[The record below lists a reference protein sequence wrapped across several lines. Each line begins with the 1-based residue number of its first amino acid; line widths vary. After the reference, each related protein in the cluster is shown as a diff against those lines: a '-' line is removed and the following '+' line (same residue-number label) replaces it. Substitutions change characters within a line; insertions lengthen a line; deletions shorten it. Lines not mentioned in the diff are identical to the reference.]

1 MVPFWNATIRS
12 NLGFIKGKQY
22 QEEIQLKRIPDRRLV
37 KHFKFCR
44 WFSHLKM
51 KIFSLHFFLKNFTI
65 CRFCIQEESKRQS
78 QTTCITFRE
87 SFNPSGLTRAGV
99 NWIKIRNSLRW
110 MSPKL
115 PDTLGELVLFFLV
128 HLGGGGGGCS
138 QAKVLLSLIF
148 FIFSSNRKLMWNGI
162 SQSKCFVVKD

>member
-51 KIFSLHFFLKNFTI
+51 KIFSLHFFFKNFTI

-128 HLGGGGGGCS
+128 HLGGGGCS

-148 FIFSSNRKLMWNGI
+148 FLFSSNRKLMWNGI
-162 SQSKCFVVKD
+162 SHSKGCVVKD

>member
-1 MVPFWNATIRS
+1 MVPFWNATKRS

-51 KIFSLHFFLKNFTI
+51 KIFSLHFLLKNFTI
-65 CRFCIQEESKRQS
+65 CRFYIQEESKRQS
-78 QTTCITFRE
+78 QTTCTTFTE
-87 SFNPSGLTRAGV
+87 SFNPSVLTRAGV

-128 HLGGGGGGCS
+128 QRGRGGGAAVHRLRCCCRWFFS
-138 QAKVLLSLIF
+138 F
-148 FIFSSNRKLMWNGI
+148 FI
-162 SQSKCFVVKD
+162 

>member
-1 MVPFWNATIRS
+1 MVPFWNATKRS

-51 KIFSLHFFLKNFTI
+51 KIFSLHFLLKNFTI
-65 CRFCIQEESKRQS
+65 CRFYIQEESKRQS
-78 QTTCITFRE
+78 QTTCTTFTE
-87 SFNPSGLTRAGV
+87 SFNPSVLTRAGV

-128 HLGGGGGGCS
+128 QWGRGGGGCS

-148 FIFSSNRKLMWNGI
+148 FFFHLIESWCETESVILKVAL
-162 SQSKCFVVKD
+162 

>member
-1 MVPFWNATIRS
+1 MVPFWNATKRS

-44 WFSHLKM
+44 WFSRLKM
-51 KIFSLHFFLKNFTI
+51 KMKIYFLLKNFTI
-65 CRFCIQEESKRQS
+65 CRFYIQEESKRQS
-78 QTTCITFRE
+78 QTTCTTFTE
-87 SFNPSGLTRAGV
+87 SFNPSVLTRAGV

-128 HLGGGGGGCS
+128 QWGRGGGGCS

-148 FIFSSNRKLMWNGI
+148 FFFHLIESWCETESVILKVAL
-162 SQSKCFVVKD
+162 

>member
-128 HLGGGGGGCS
+128 QWGGGRGGGCS

-148 FIFSSNRKLMWNGI
+148 FFFHLIESWCETESVILKVAL
-162 SQSKCFVVKD
+162 

>member
-1 MVPFWNATIRS
+1 MVPFWNATKRS

-128 HLGGGGGGCS
+128 QLGGGGGCS

-148 FIFSSNRKLMWNGI
+148 FFFFHLIESWCETESVILKVAL
-162 SQSKCFVVKD
+162 

>member
-1 MVPFWNATIRS
+1 MVPFWNAIKRS

-51 KIFSLHFFLKNFTI
+51 KIFSLHFLLKNFTI

-78 QTTCITFRE
+78 QTTCTTFTE
-87 SFNPSGLTRAGV
+87 SFNPSVLTRAGV

-128 HLGGGGGGCS
+128 QWGGGAAVHKLRCCCRW
-138 QAKVLLSLIF
+138 F
-148 FIFSSNRKLMWNGI
+148 FFLFSSNRKLMWNGI
-162 SQSKCFVVKD
+162 SHSKGCVVKD

>member
-128 HLGGGGGGCS
+128 QLGGGGGGWS

-148 FIFSSNRKLMWNGI
+148 FLFSSNRKLMWNGI
-162 SQSKCFVVKD
+162 SHSKGCVVKD